1 MDVPDSILISG
12 TRSGLSQVFM
22 NLCTNARDAM
32 PDGGELRIEA
42 KQNKGQVEISIAD
55 TGIGMDSETL
65 EKCFDPFFTT
75 KDTGKGT
82 GLGLSTIYGIV
93 KNHGGDIKVT
103 SELNKGT
110 TFLVSLPQHP
120 AAEEEK
126 RQEDITAVDTILGN
140 GQKVLVVDDEIE
152 VLKPMEDMLEGL
164 GYSAASAES
173 GKKAIAK
180 YKAWQPDV
188 VLMDRNMPEMDGT
201 KCAQLIIDHDPDARI
216 VLVSGYDEKGV
227 DGLNEQEKLLI
238 KNYLPKPI
246 DMIKLSKILA
256 QLFE

>member
-1 MDVPDSILISG
+1 
-12 TRSGLSQVFM
+12 
-22 NLCTNARDAM
+22 
-32 PDGGELRIEA
+32 
-42 KQNKGQVEISIAD
+42 
-55 TGIGMDSETL
+55 
-65 EKCFDPFFTT
+65 
-75 KDTGKGT
+75 
-82 GLGLSTIYGIV
+82 LGLSTIYGIV

-103 SELNKGT
+103 SDFNKGT
-110 TFLVSLPQHP
+110 TFLVSFPLHS
-120 AAEEEK
+120 AAEEEEEK
-126 RQEDITAVDTILGN
+126 QEEITTERLLGN
-140 GQKVLVVDDEIE
+140 GQKVLVVDDETE

-238 KNYLPKPI
+238 KNYLTKPI
-246 DMIKLSKILA
+246 DMTKLSKILA